1 MDGLPFPS
9 PGDLPDPGIEPESP
23 ALAGRFFTTE
33 SSGKPHRD
41 TSSPLNILLSLV
53 SKNRTLVFSW
63 AHGHTEQKPHLPV
76 SPEGRYDHMINFW
89 PMEYIKRWHMQLP
102 DREYP

>member
-1 MDGLPFPS
+1 M
-9 PGDLPDPGIEPESP
+9 EPESP

-63 AHGHTEQKPHLPV
+63 VYWGQKIKDYISQSLLASSFDSDYIMTEFSRILIQQDDL
-76 SPEGRYDHMINFW
+76 I
-89 PMEYIKRWHMQLP
+89 
-102 DREYP
+102 